1 MNTDKLKLFKSEE
14 EVAHFARVNGYDPE
28 DADKLIAD
36 WKALGQPKKTITKKV
51 SMLAP
56 EEDSLV
62 EKK

>member
-28 DADKLIAD
+28 DTDKLIAN

-51 SMLAP
+51 YDAYSTITINNQ
-56 EEDSLV
+56 S
-62 EKK
+62 